1 MSSAPY
7 NAYPGSQRGQA
18 MRPGGGLGK
27 HEQPLHRI
35 ALVRRRQGVSLRTVA
50 RHWNVEVAKVREQQD
65 ENCDIT
71 LRELYQWQELLNV
84 PVAELLVDSDV
95 PLSAPVLKRAQ
106 LVKLMKTAVTI
117 KENSRERSTQR
128 LVRMLIEQ
136 LVEFMPELAEVGP
149 WHGNGSRR
157 STSDFGQAARR
168 QVSEDFLSAD
178 PE

>member
-7 NAYPGSQRGQA
+7 NAYPGTGRTQTL
-18 MRPGGGLGK
+18 RPGSGLSNAK
-27 HEQPLHRI
+27 KPLHRI

-65 ENCDIT
+65 EQHDIT
-71 LRELYQWQELLNV
+71 LSELYQWQELLNV
-84 PVAELLVDSDV
+84 PVSELLVDSDT

-117 KENSRERSTQR
+117 KESSRERSTQR

-136 LVEFMPELAEVGP
+136 LVEYMPELAEVGP

-157 STSDFGQAARR
+157 STTEFGQAANR
-168 QVSEDFLSAD
+168 QISEDLLAGDSD
-178 PE
+178 

>member
-7 NAYPGSQRGQA
+7 NAHPGSQRNQPL
-18 MRPGGGLGK
+18 RPGGGLDK

-65 ENCDIT
+65 ENYD
-71 LRELYQWQELLNV
+71 LSLSELFQWQKLLNV
-84 PVAELLVDSDV
+84 PVAELLVDCDV

-136 LVEFMPELAEVGP
+136 LVETMPELAEIGP

-157 STSDFGQAARR
+157 STSEYGQAASR
-168 QVSEDFLSAD
+168 QISEDLLSSD
-178 PE
+178 PD